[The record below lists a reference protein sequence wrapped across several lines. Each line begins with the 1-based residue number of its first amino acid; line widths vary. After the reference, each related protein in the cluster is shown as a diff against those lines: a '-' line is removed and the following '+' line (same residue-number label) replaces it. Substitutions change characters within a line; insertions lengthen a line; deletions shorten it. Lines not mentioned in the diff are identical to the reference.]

1 MDFSSHLPSPLGAFV
16 QCTTCTTVPVD
27 PGNMF
32 LETRSL
38 PLSLEDT
45 LPVCFGLC
53 DRFYSPPPIAATISP
68 ISHDLTMTVLS
79 SRGGVY
85 VPSP

>member
-1 MDFSSHLPSPLGAFV
+1 MDFSSHLSSHLGAFV
-16 QCTTCTTVPVD
+16 QRTTCTTVPVD

-45 LPVCFGLC
+45 LPVCSGLC
-53 DRFYSPPPIAATISP
+53 DRFYPPPP
-68 ISHDLTMTVLS
+68 K
-79 SRGGVY
+79 
-85 VPSP
+85 